1 MKNTDSLRDEIR
13 MQHEKMSQ
21 ESFSKKLKYFW
32 DYYKIHVMI
41 TVFLACMFGS
51 ILHTIVSQKDTL
63 LSIALI
69 NAFPNVEDELLMED
83 FENYLGL
90 DNKKQQVLI
99 DSTYYLDDDSTSP
112 YATTYSQKFST
123 NAMAGKLDVVLADI
137 HNFDFY
143 GNLGFFQDLSF
154 ILSKEMLDKYHD
166 SLYYV
171 DHPYDETS
179 ELVPIGIRI
188 DQVGKMQET
197 SCYPGTDAYFGI
209 LTDTEHIDTALL
221 YLEYLEH
228 KK

>member
-13 MQHEKMSQ
+13 MQHEKINQ
-21 ESFSKKLKYFW
+21 ESFLKKLEYFW

-51 ILHTIVSQKDTL
+51 ILHTIVSQKETL
-63 LSIALI
+63 LSVALI
-69 NAFPNVEDELLMED
+69 NAFPNTEDALLMED

-90 DNKKQQVLI
+90 NRKKQQVLI

-123 NAMAGKLDVVLADI
+123 NAMTGKLDVVLADI
-137 HNFDFY
+137 RNFEFY
-143 GNLGFFQDLSF
+143 GNQGLFQDLSL
-154 ILSKEMLDKYHD
+154 ILSKEMLDMYQD

-179 ELVPIGIRI
+179 NLVPIGIQI
-188 DQVGKMQET
+188 NSAPKIGT
-197 SCYPGTDAYFGI
+197 FACYPGAEAYYGI
-209 LTDTEHIDTALL
+209 VTDTERIDYAIS
-221 YLEYLEH
+221 YLEYIN
-228 KK
+228 K

>member
-1 MKNTDSLRDEIR
+1 MKNTNSLRDEIR

-21 ESFSKKLKYFW
+21 ESFSKKMEYFW

-51 ILHTIVSQKDTL
+51 ILHTIVSQKETL

-69 NAFPNVEDELLMED
+69 NAFPNAEDEFLMED

-90 DNKKQQVLI
+90 NSKKQQVLI

-123 NAMAGKLDVVLADI
+123 NAMAGKLDVVLADSR
-137 HNFDFY
+137 NFEFY
-143 GNLGFFQDLSF
+143 GNQGFFQDLSL
-154 ILSKEMLDKYHD
+154 ILPKELLDMYQD

-179 ELVPIGIRI
+179 NLVPIGIQI
-188 DQVGKMQET
+188 NSAPKIGT
-197 SCYPGTDAYFGI
+197 FACYPGAEAYYGI
-209 LTDTEHIDTALL
+209 VTDTERIDYAIS
-221 YLEYLEH
+221 YLEYIN
-228 KK
+228 K

>member
-1 MKNTDSLRDEIR
+1 
-13 MQHEKMSQ
+13 MSQ
-21 ESFSKKLKYFW
+21 ESFSKKLEYFW

-51 ILHTIVSQKDTL
+51 ILHTIVSQKETL

-69 NAFPNVEDELLMED
+69 NAFPNAEDEFLMED

-90 DNKKQQVLI
+90 NSKKQQVLI

-123 NAMAGKLDVVLADI
+123 NAMAGKLDVVLADSR
-137 HNFDFY
+137 NFEFY
-143 GNLGFFQDLSF
+143 GNQGFFQDLSL
-154 ILSKEMLDKYHD
+154 ILPKELLDMYQD

-179 ELVPIGIRI
+179 NLVPIGIQI
-188 DQVGKMQET
+188 NSAPKIGT
-197 SCYPGTDAYFGI
+197 FACYPGAEAYYGI
-209 LTDTEHIDTALL
+209 VTDTERIDYAIS
-221 YLEYLEH
+221 YLEYIN
-228 KK
+228 K

>member
-21 ESFSKKLKYFW
+21 ESFSKKLEYFW

-51 ILHTIVSQKDTL
+51 ILHTIISQKETV

-69 NAFPNVEDELLMED
+69 NAFPNTEDELLMED
-83 FENYLGL
+83 FENYLEL
-90 DNKKQQVLI
+90 NRKKQQVLI

-123 NAMAGKLDVVLADI
+123 NAMAGKLDVVLADS
-137 HNFDFY
+137 HNFEFY
-143 GNLGFFQDLSF
+143 GNQGFFQDLSL
-154 ILSKEMLDKYHD
+154 ILSKEMLDMYQD

-179 ELVPIGIRI
+179 NLVPIGIQI
-188 DQVGKMQET
+188 NNAPKIG
-197 SCYPGTDAYFGI
+197 SFACYPGAEAYYGI
-209 LTDTEHIDTALL
+209 VTDTEHIDYAIS
-221 YLEYLEH
+221 YLEYINE
-228 KK
+228 